1 MYTIREKG
9 RFMGLLTIDETK
21 CKKDGL
27 CVRECPMVIIKLKD
41 GDGFP
46 ELAPG
51 GDAAC
56 NDCGHCVAICPHGA
70 LDHARVPRESSPLIR
85 KDLEI
90 NEDQAVQFLRSRR
103 SMRSFKDQP
112 VEREKLQR
120 LIEIARYAPTGGNRQ
135 PLEWV
140 VFTDPDK
147 IKGIAEKTAEWMR
160 EVIEKA
166 PQSVPP
172 YFPLVLG
179 AWDMGFNSLTWS
191 APALVIA
198 SAPREAG
205 TGMVDLSL
213 ALCYFELAA
222 PKLGLGT
229 CWGGILYGAMRG
241 SEAVREAAGLP
252 EGHTHYYP
260 MMVGYSK
267 TKYARVPERNAPRIT
282 WK

>member
-1 MYTIREKG
+1 
-9 RFMGLLTIDETK
+9 
-21 CKKDGL
+21 
-27 CVRECPMVIIKLKD
+27 
-41 GDGFP
+41 
-46 ELAPG
+46 
-51 GDAAC
+51 
-56 NDCGHCVAICPHGA
+56 
-70 LDHARVPRESSPLIR
+70 
-85 KDLEI
+85 
-90 NEDQAVQFLRSRR
+90 
-103 SMRSFKDQP
+103 

-147 IKGIAEKTAEWMR
+147 IKEIAEKTAAWMR

-166 PQSVPP
+166 PESVPP

-191 APALVIA
+191 APALVVA
-198 SAPREAG
+198 SAPRGVAS
-205 TGMVDLSL
+205 GMVDLSL

-229 CWGGILYGAMRG
+229 CWGGILYGGMRG
-241 SEAVREAAGLP
+241 SEAVREAVGLP

-260 MMVGYSK
+260 MMVGYAK

>member
-1 MYTIREKG
+1 
-9 RFMGLLTIDETK
+9 MGLLRIDETK

-27 CVRECPMVIIKLKD
+27 CVRECPMVIIRLKD

-46 ELAPG
+46 EIVPG
-51 GDAAC
+51 GEGIC
-56 NDCGHCVAICPHGA
+56 NNCGHCVAICPHSA
-70 LDHARVPRESSPLIR
+70 LDHAGVPREGSPLIE

-103 SMRSFKDQP
+103 SIRFFKDQP

-147 IKGIAEKTAEWMR
+147 IKDIAAKTAEWMR
-160 EVIEKA
+160 EVLEKA
-166 PQSVPP
+166 PESVPP
-172 YFPLVLG
+172 YFPLILG

-191 APALVIA
+191 APALVVA
-198 SAPREAG
+198 SAPRGVAS
-205 TGMVDLSL
+205 GMVDLSL

-229 CWGGILYGAMRG
+229 CWGGILYGGMRG
-241 SEAVREAAGLP
+241 SEAVREAVGVP
-252 EGHTHYYP
+252 EGHPHYYP

-267 TKYARVPERNAPRIT
+267 PKYCRVPERNPPKIT

>member
-1 MYTIREKG
+1 
-9 RFMGLLTIDETK
+9 MGLLTIDETK

-27 CVRECPMVIIKLKD
+27 CARECPMVIIKLKD

-51 GDAAC
+51 GEKAC
-56 NDCGHCVAICPHGA
+56 NNCGHCVAICPHGA
-70 LDHARVPRESSPLIR
+70 LNHAGVPAEGSPLIQ

-103 SMRSFKDQP
+103 SIRSFKDQP
-112 VEREKLQR
+112 VERETLQR

-135 PLEWV
+135 MVEWV
-140 VFTDPDK
+140 VFTDQDR
-147 IKGIAEKTAEWMR
+147 IKGIAEQTAAWMR
-160 EVIEKA
+160 KAIEKA

-179 AWDMGFNSLTWS
+179 AWDMGFDSLTWS
-191 APALVIA
+191 APALVVA
-198 SAPREAG
+198 SAPREVA
-205 TGMVDLSL
+205 TGLVDLTLSL
-213 ALCYFELAA
+213 SYLELAA
-222 PKLGLGT
+222 QTLGLGT
-229 CWGGILYGAMRG
+229 CWAGLVCGAMQA
-241 SEAVREAAGLP
+241 SAAVREAIGLP
-252 EGHTHYYP
+252 EGHTHHYP

-267 TKYARVPERNAPRIT
+267 TKYARLPERNAPKIT